1 MFVDKETFINK
12 EKYVR
17 FKQYQQYNNN
27 YYNIKKE
34 DDKMKFVVKKEI
46 LLESLNNTAR
56 AISTKNLIPI
66 LTGIKFDL
74 KNEGLYLYASDT
86 DVSIRSFI
94 PKKELT
100 SISELGSIV
109 IGGKYIV
116 EIVRK
121 LPNADISMEVIDG
134 YKLIVSTDNTE
145 FNLNGINPD
154 EFPNL
159 DLDETREPIVIN
171 NGVFKD
177 IINQT
182 VFATSQNETRPLL
195 TGINFRIMNDSLE
208 VLATDSYRLAR
219 KIVTID
225 HNIENE
231 INIVIPGKN
240 LIELTKMLDD
250 DEDNMEFHLFSNK
263 VLFKYKNIVFLSR
276 LLSGTYPT
284 TSNILPKD
292 FNIELECSF
301 NDLFNMIDR
310 ASLLTSDREKNTI
323 KLFLN
328 RDELMISSNSP
339 EIGKVEEKIKVSS
352 DKEINIAFS
361 SKFMLD
367 AIKSFNK
374 ENIIL
379 CMNND
384 SSPIIIKCNEDTSLV
399 QLVLPIKT
407 S

>member
-1 MFVDKETFINK
+1 
-12 EKYVR
+12 
-17 FKQYQQYNNN
+17 
-27 YYNIKKE
+27 
-34 DDKMKFVVKKEI
+34 MKFKVKKEI

-66 LTGIKFDL
+66 LTGIKFEL
-74 KNEGLYLYASDT
+74 KEDGLYLYASDT

-94 PKKELT
+94 PKDKLT
-100 SISELGSIV
+100 STSELGSIV

-116 EIVRK
+116 EIIRK
-121 LPNADISMEVIDG
+121 LPNTDISIEVIDG

-145 FNLNGINPD
+145 FNLNGINPN

-159 DLDETREPIVIN
+159 DLDETKEPIVIN
-171 NGVFKD
+171 NGIFKD

-182 VFATSQNETRPLL
+182 VFATSQSETRPLL
-195 TGINFRIMNDSLE
+195 TGINFRIVGNSFE

-219 KIVTID
+219 KYVEID
-225 HNIENE
+225 KDIENE
-231 INIVIPGKN
+231 VNIVIPGKN
-240 LIELTKMLDD
+240 LLELTKMLDD
-250 DEDNMEFHLFSNK
+250 DTASLEMHLFSNK
-263 VLFKYKNIVFLSR
+263 ILFKYKNIVFLSR

-284 TSNILPKD
+284 TSNIIPKD

-301 NDLFNMIDR
+301 DDLFNMIDR
-310 ASLLTSDREKNTI
+310 ASLLTSDREKNTV
-323 KLFLN
+323 KLSLTKE
-328 RDELMISSNSP
+328 ELMISSNSP
-339 EIGKVEEKIKVSS
+339 EIGRVEEKMNITS
-352 DKEINIAFS
+352 DKEINISFS

-374 ENIIL
+374 EKVIL

-384 SSPIIIKCNEDTSLV
+384 SSPIVIKSNEDNSLV

-407 S
+407 C

>member
-1 MFVDKETFINK
+1 MSFP
-12 EKYVR
+12 
-17 FKQYQQYNNN
+17 QYPQHNNN
-27 YYNIKKE
+27 NIINNKRKRMI
-34 DDKMKFVVKKEI
+34 KMKLVVKKEI

-74 KNEGLYLYASDT
+74 KDDGLYLYASDT

-94 PKKELT
+94 PKNKLT
-100 SISELGSIV
+100 SLAETGSIV

-116 EIVRK
+116 EIIRK
-121 LPNADISMEVIDG
+121 LPNTDISIEVIDG
-134 YKLIVSTDNTE
+134 YKMIVSTDNTE
-145 FNLNGINPD
+145 FNLNGINPN

-159 DLDETREPIVIN
+159 DLDETKEPIVIN
-171 NGVFKD
+171 NGVFKE

-182 VFATSQNETRPLL
+182 VFAISQSETRPLL
-195 TGINFRIMNDSLE
+195 TGINFRISGNELE

-225 HNIENE
+225 HDIEND

-240 LIELTKMLDD
+240 LVELTKMLDN
-250 DEDNMEFHLFSNK
+250 DEESLELHLFSNK
-263 VLFKYKNIVFLSR
+263 VLFKYGNIVFLSR

-284 TSNILPKD
+284 TSDIIPKNFNIL
-292 FNIELECSF
+292 LECSF
-301 NDLFNMIDR
+301 NDLYNMIDR

-323 KLFLN
+323 KLSLKGN
-328 RDELMISSNSP
+328 ELMISSNSP
-339 EIGKVEEKIKVSS
+339 EIGKVEEKINVEN
-352 DKEINIAFS
+352 DKNIEISFS

-374 ENIIL
+374 EKIVL

-384 SSPIIIKCNEDTSLV
+384 SSPIVIKSNEDDSLV

-407 S
+407 C

>member
-1 MFVDKETFINK
+1 
-12 EKYVR
+12 
-17 FKQYQQYNNN
+17 
-27 YYNIKKE
+27 
-34 DDKMKFVVKKEI
+34 MKFIVKKEI
-46 LLESLNNTAR
+46 LLESLNNTSR

-74 KNEGLYLYASDT
+74 KEDGLYLYASDT

-94 PKKELT
+94 PKDKLT
-100 SISELGSIV
+100 SLDEVGSIV

-116 EIVRK
+116 EIIRK
-121 LPNADISMEVIDG
+121 LPSTDISIEVIDG
-134 YKLIVSTDNTE
+134 YKLIISTDNTE
-145 FNLNGINPD
+145 FNLNGVNPN

-159 DLDETREPIVIN
+159 DLDETKEPIIIN
-171 NGVFKD
+171 TEVFKEM
-177 IINQT
+177 INQT
-182 VFATSQNETRPLL
+182 VFATSPSETRPLL
-195 TGINFRIMNDSLE
+195 TGINFRISGNELE

-225 HNIENE
+225 HDIEND

-250 DEDNMEFHLFSNK
+250 DEATLELNLFSNK
-263 VLFKYKNIVFLSR
+263 VLFKYKNMVFLSR

-284 TSNILPKD
+284 TSNIIPKD

-301 NDLFNMIDR
+301 DDLFNMIDR

-323 KLFLN
+323 KLSLN
-328 RDELMISSNSP
+328 KNELMISSNSP
-339 EIGKVEEKIKVSS
+339 EIGKVEEKITVES
-352 DKEINIAFS
+352 DKEINISFS

-374 ENIIL
+374 EKIVI

-384 SSPIIIKCNEDTSLV
+384 SSPIVIKNNEDSSLV

-407 S
+407 C

>member
-1 MFVDKETFINK
+1 
-12 EKYVR
+12 
-17 FKQYQQYNNN
+17 
-27 YYNIKKE
+27 
-34 DDKMKFVVKKEI
+34 MKFKVKKEI

-66 LTGIKFDL
+66 LTGIKFEL
-74 KNEGLYLYASDT
+74 KEDGLYLYASDT

-94 PKKELT
+94 PKDKLT
-100 SISELGSIV
+100 STSEFGSIV

-116 EIVRK
+116 EIIRK
-121 LPNADISMEVIDG
+121 LPNTDISIEVIDG

-145 FNLNGINPD
+145 FNLNGINPN

-159 DLDETREPIVIN
+159 DLDETKEPIVIN
-171 NGVFKD
+171 NGIFKD

-182 VFATSQNETRPLL
+182 VFATSQSETRPLL
-195 TGINFRIMNDSLE
+195 TGINFRIVGNSFE

-219 KIVTID
+219 KYVEID
-225 HNIENE
+225 KDIENE
-231 INIVIPGKN
+231 VNIVIPGKN
-240 LIELTKMLDD
+240 LLELTKMLDD
-250 DEDNMEFHLFSNK
+250 DTASLEMHLFSNK
-263 VLFKYKNIVFLSR
+263 ILFKYKNIVFLSR

-284 TSNILPKD
+284 TSNIIPKD

-301 NDLFNMIDR
+301 DDLFNMIDR
-310 ASLLTSDREKNTI
+310 ASLLTSDREKNTV
-323 KLFLN
+323 KLSLTKE
-328 RDELMISSNSP
+328 ELMISSNSP
-339 EIGKVEEKIKVSS
+339 EIGRVEEKMNITS
-352 DKEINIAFS
+352 DKEINISFS

-374 ENIIL
+374 EKVIL

-384 SSPIIIKCNEDTSLV
+384 SSPIVIRSNEDNSLV

-407 S
+407 C